1 MYEFIT
7 QASKIMA
14 IQQRPEITKTKMYI
28 DCFKKAITP
37 DVEWYNVE
45 GSLYTI
51 NVLL

>member
-14 IQQRPEITKTKMYI
+14 IRQRPEITKTKMYI
-28 DCFKKAITP
+28 DCFKKAITL